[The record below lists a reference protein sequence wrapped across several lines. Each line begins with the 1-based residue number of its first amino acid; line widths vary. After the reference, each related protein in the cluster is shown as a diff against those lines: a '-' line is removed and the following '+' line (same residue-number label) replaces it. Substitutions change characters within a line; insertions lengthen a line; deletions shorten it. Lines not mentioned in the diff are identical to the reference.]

1 MTNNMKMKLVNIFAN
16 VKMWDTND
24 DKGKQIVPAESKG
37 WFWNSGYIHLWE
49 APLPLCTSAKN
60 SFC

>member
-1 MTNNMKMKLVNIFAN
+1 MLKCETQTMMS
-16 VKMWDTND
+16 
-24 DKGKQIVPAESKG
+24 KGKQIVPAKSKG

-49 APLPLCTSAKN
+49 APLPLSTSAKN